1 MPLTPKRK
9 RSKQILREKNN
20 DGVKFFHD
28 GKGYGFIKPDNGEK
42 DIFVHV
48 SQLDNIGGYLE
59 DGQVLLFN
67 TQEGRKGLEATNI
80 GKVES
85 TAYKPSDMT
94 EQ

>member
-1 MPLTPKRK
+1 MTDKIK
-9 RSKQILREKNN
+9 
-20 DGVKFFHD
+20 GTVKFFHD
-28 GKGYGFIKPDNGEK
+28 GKGYGFIKPENGEK
-42 DIFVHV
+42 DIFVRV

-85 TAYKPSDMT
+85 TTYKPSDMT
-94 EQ
+94 E